1 MKRLIMIS
9 VLAVSTATLW
19 AQQER
24 RFIRKG
30 TEEFNNQKFVES
42 EVEYRKALDKDA
54 QSYEA
59 KYNMAGALFKQQK
72 LNEALE
78 QYQALAGTQTDK
90 SRLSQI
96 YHNMGNVYFSGG
108 KFDESIDAY
117 KKALKNNPLDNET
130 RYNLIAAQKMKQK
143 NDQQQNQDQQQDKQE
158 EQQQEKEQ
166 QQQKQ
171 NQQQQEQDQMKRQDA
186 ERLLNAMQQD
196 EDDLQKEKRK
206 IKATQKA
213 TIDKNW

>member
-1 MKRLIMIS
+1 MTMKRFVMIS
-9 VLAVSTATLW
+9 ILAVSTATLW

-30 TEEFNNQKFVES
+30 TEEYNNEKFVES

-54 QSYEA
+54 HSYEA

-90 SRLSQI
+90 NRLSQI
-96 YHNMGNVYFSGG
+96 YHNIGNVYFSAG

-130 RYNLIAAQKMKQK
+130 RYNLIAAQKKK
-143 NDQQQNQDQQQDKQE
+143 YIQDQE
-158 EQQQEKEQ
+158 
-166 QQQKQ
+166 
-171 NQQQQEQDQMKRQDA
+171 NP
-186 ERLLNAMQQD
+186 QD
-196 EDDLQKEKRK
+196 EQLSEFAKSLKKKAEALVAQKRYKEAYELMIDGEKKDATVKTLNGFTNRIFEVIK
-206 IKATQKA
+206 I
-213 TIDKNW
+213 IDEK